1 MFIHSL
7 LVSTNRH
14 LAFLSPRPEGVRYHP
29 VHTNSQGAKF
39 QRQQT
44 KTTKS
49 LFVVLHRP
57 TMNTRGIPNGGLIR
71 LLLPKK
77 GVRSRDTRKNGR
89 IYPGHHSLTHCLG
102 MNGGRAGLHLL
113 LLFHAHHVLLC
124 ETFNPIEWNWFG
136 FFISFISSF

>member
-14 LAFLSPRPEGVRYHP
+14 LAFLFPRPENVRHPP
-29 VHTNSQGAKF
+29 VHTISQGAKF

-49 LFVVLHRP
+49 LFVVLPIP
-57 TMNTRGIPNGGLIR
+57 TMNTRGIPNSGLIR
-71 LLLPKK
+71 LWLPNKD
-77 GVRSRDTRKNGR
+77 GRSRDTRMNGR
-89 IYPGHHSLTHCLG
+89 ICPGHHSLTQCLG
-102 MNGGRAGLHLL
+102 MNGGRARLH
-113 LLFHAHHVLLC
+113 LLFHAHHVLVC